1 MHFDRV
7 LGLSVVALAALS
19 TCATAETI
27 RSIDLQAR
35 DTPCPSSYES
45 HNGLNF
51 TTYCNQNNPWNDAQG
66 PFETDTMEE
75 CMEHCSRY
83 WGDREG
89 CFGIVWNESNMCWL
103 RNSSTSTQ
111 GIYPETGTHAAL
123 VPRDEVKGVS
133 TDCPFDNL
141 SIQTVRNV
149 EQFTIHCDQVIGG
162 YDLCFDEYF
171 SCLPSP
177 YSGFWHADSLQECM
191 EICADSH
198 PLCQGV
204 SWNPSQTIGFAN
216 CWPKTGWQNTLGAAT
231 ANMQIGVLHSAALT
245 SITPT
250 VNTTCPSGKAYDS
263 KGKTFD
269 INCAQLNTGTNIT
282 SIHRANI
289 TSCIDACANSDK
301 DCVGVV
307 FDSTMAAGFQNCY
320 LQNTT
325 SVISNNANTTFAL
338 LSGTPIPTSSPT
350 NTTSPSSSS
359 KSSSK
364 AWIAGPVIGGV
375 VAIGL
380 IAGGIFW
387 WRRRRSAPVS
397 GTTATG
403 YKDASGYGYSYT
415 PGPPGELHA
424 DSTAEMGAAGV
435 GPVKYAH
442 EPQRASV
449 APQEP
454 QELPS

>member
-1 MHFDRV
+1 TFIDPIDS
-7 LGLSVVALAALS
+7 L
-19 TCATAETI
+19 
-27 RSIDLQAR
+27 DLQAR
-35 DTPCPSSYES
+35 DSPCPNSYES

-51 TTYCNQNNPWNDAQG
+51 TMYCNQNNPWNDAQG
-66 PFETDTMEE
+66 PVQTDTMEI
-75 CMEHCSRY
+75 CMELCSRY
-83 WGDREG
+83 WGPTGEG
-89 CFGIVWNESNMCWL
+89 CFGVVWNTGNSCWL

-111 GIYPETGTHAAL
+111 GLYPEAGTHSAL
-123 VPRDEVKGVS
+123 VPHAELKSVN

-149 EQFTIHCDQVIGG
+149 ENFTIHCDQVIGG
-162 YDLCFDEYF
+162 FDACFDEYDV
-171 SCLPSP
+171 SGCYQGP
-177 YSGFWHADSLQECM
+177 YEGFWHADSLQECM

-216 CWPKTGWQNTLGAAT
+216 CWPKTGWNNLQPAT
-231 ANMQIGVLHSAALT
+231 ANMLIGVLHSAALT
-245 SITPT
+245 SIEP
-250 VNTTCPSGKAYDS
+250 VNTTCPADKSYDTQ
-263 KGKTFD
+263 GKTFS

-289 TSCIDACANSDK
+289 TACVDACAKSDK

-325 SVISNNANTTFAL
+325 SVISSNANTTFAL
-338 LSGTPIPTSSPT
+338 LSGTPLPTSNPT
-350 NTTSPSSSS
+350 NTTVPTSSS
-359 KSSSK
+359 KASSK

-387 WRRRRSAPVS
+387 WRRRKARPVS

-403 YKDASGYGYSYT
+403 YKGAPGYGYSY
-415 PGPPGELHA
+415 
-424 DSTAEMGAAGV
+424 
-435 GPVKYAH
+435 
-442 EPQRASV
+442 
-449 APQEP
+449 APAP
-454 QELPS
+454 